1 MSKAPAKRAKKASA
15 PEVPVSTLV
24 ARCTREALEGLIES
38 KIASG
43 RALERADLL
52 ALLPETHHS
61 AAVAVPRREVT
72 TGAVREG
79 TGFFDP
85 LDEEV
90 LEMILTQLPL
100 VDRLACCVAVCK
112 AWRGLRDNPR
122 MWASLKVEPFLR
134 YLRSAN
140 GGFDGD
146 GLLRL
151 VGWCRDVANVK
162 EFTVN
167 TADLIPPDAVKK
179 ALTKLDSAKPPRL
192 EKLHLSGKKITD
204 ACLTHL
210 AKLQLCGSL
219 TSLSLDVTGSV
230 HSPAAIKVLSATP
243 KLRELRVPTTLASM
257 GIFRALSTARGGG
270 VSLVTKLRI
279 DSGFGDA
286 FSWRTLRQLADVF
299 PELEELH
306 AKTISDHHYGDG
318 GSAPMNDMRPLPR
331 LRVLKFNQLCGF
343 TSHEKTEVMSKS
355 ITTLLNNCPALEELK
370 LAHGVMWVGGS
381 QPREM
386 QPLPGLGGALQYLPA
401 GLTSLELGDWILDGE
416 DALPEL
422 PKLRKVKLKN
432 CSERNPRP
440 GPWRNAD
447 EQKKRAD
454 NEAFLRGLRASAPL
468 LTEENCKVDLSKTRG

>member
-1 MSKAPAKRAKKASA
+1 MSKAPAKRAKKAAA

-52 ALLPETHHS
+52 GLLPETHHS
-61 AAVAVPRREVT
+61 AVVVVPRREVT

-100 VDRLACCVAVCK
+100 RVRLTCCIAVCK

-122 MWASLKVEPFLR
+122 MWASLEVEPYYR
-134 YLRSAN
+134 YRASG
-140 GGFDGD
+140 GGFDTN

-151 VGWCRDVANVK
+151 VGWLRDVATVK
-162 EFTVN
+162 TFSVETH
-167 TADLIPPDAVKK
+167 DQISPDAVKK

-192 EKLHLSGKKITD
+192 EKLHLEGKKITD
-204 ACLTHL
+204 ACLTHI

-219 TSLSLDVTGSV
+219 TSLSLDVKGSV
-230 HSPAAIKVLSATP
+230 HSPAAIKLLGAMP
-243 KLRELRVPTTLASM
+243 KLRELKVPTTLASI
-257 GIFRALSTARGGG
+257 GIFRALSDARGGG
-270 VSLVTKLRI
+270 FSLVTHLRI
-279 DSGFGDA
+279 DSGFGDS

-306 AKTISDHHYGDG
+306 AKDISDHHYGNT
-318 GSAPMNDMRPLPR
+318 GSAPMHDMRPLPR

-343 TSHEKTEVMSKS
+343 TCHEKTEVMSKS

-370 LAHGVMWVGGS
+370 LRHGVMWTGGS

-432 CSERNPRP
+432 CSERNAKP
-440 GPWRNAD
+440 GPWSAAD

-454 NEAFLRGLRASAPL
+454 NEAFLRALRASAPL
-468 LTEENCKVDLSKTRG
+468 LTEENCKVDLTKTRG